1 MASPIVTASS
11 QAFAARAVVEPDW
24 LAADRAAALARFVEL
39 GVPGRREE
47 AWRFTDTR
55 PLTEAHARVVPDADH
70 GIDPERL
77 AAHRLSG
84 QSHFIAVVNGRVR
97 PDLSAIGELPR
108 GVWLGSVSDT
118 IDLRPDLLRL
128 DTTDSLGKQPFASLN
143 AALFTD
149 GFVLAI
155 EPGIVLT
162 RPVEIL
168 YLGDGTG
175 ASHVRNTI
183 AMGAECG
190 ASIVETYAGSG
201 PLWTNVVSGI
211 DVGAGATLRHV
222 VVQAQD
228 TAAIHFSVARAQLAA
243 SAHYNGFVLITGAR
257 LSRQD
262 IQVAL
267 AGKAARLTLNG
278 AWLLRGDQEA
288 TIAPSVDHQAP
299 GGETNELLKGVLS
312 DKAHG
317 VFLGSVMVRA
327 GADGTNARQLNRNLL
342 TSPTARV
349 DTRPELTIYADEVK
363 CGHGATVGD
372 LDEAALFY
380 LLSRGIDPETARH
393 MLIEAFAAEALDT
406 AALPTDIDA
415 HVRRYLNAWLA

>member
-175 ASHVRNTI
+175 ASHVSQHDRDGRGVRGVNCRDLCRERPALDQCRERDRCWRGCDLT
-183 AMGAECG
+183 ACR
-190 ASIVETYAGSG
+190 
-201 PLWTNVVSGI
+201 
-211 DVGAGATLRHV
+211 GAGTGYGGDPFLGR
-222 VVQAQD
+222 
-228 TAAIHFSVARAQLAA
+228 ARA
-243 SAHYNGFVLITGAR
+243 TGG
-257 LSRQD
+257 
-262 IQVAL
+262 IGAL
-267 AGKAARLTLNG
+267 
-278 AWLLRGDQEA
+278 
-288 TIAPSVDHQAP
+288 
-299 GGETNELLKGVLS
+299 
-312 DKAHG
+312 
-317 VFLGSVMVRA
+317 
-327 GADGTNARQLNRNLL
+327 
-342 TSPTARV
+342 
-349 DTRPELTIYADEVK
+349 
-363 CGHGATVGD
+363 
-372 LDEAALFY
+372 
-380 LLSRGIDPETARH
+380 
-393 MLIEAFAAEALDT
+393 
-406 AALPTDIDA
+406 
-415 HVRRYLNAWLA
+415 